1 MIRSRSLGL
10 VAATLVITACGTT
23 TYDETVATST
33 VVVTTT
39 TLPEGTAVELLPRL
53 VASLSGLSLLIGPVP
68 AGFDQGD
75 VDKRSRL
82 AEIEALWAAVE
93 REVVADDPD
102 AADAIVRQ
110 LDLARLAVERSRP
123 ADADKAA
130 KFVADVVGDYL
141 ADRNG

>member
-1 MIRSRSLGL
+1 MIRMRSIGL

-39 TLPEGTAVELLPRL
+39 TLPEGTAVEFLPRL
-53 VASLSGLSLLIGPVP
+53 VTGLSGLSLLIGPVP

-130 KFVADVVGDYL
+130 KFVADVVSDYL